1 MSSPAS
7 STDVIPFSRTYVTSD
22 EERYVR
28 EALQAGATQGD
39 GPMTKAATALLRE
52 VSGAERALLT
62 TSCTHALEMAAL
74 LMRLGPGDEVLVP
87 SFTFS
92 STAAA
97 VAVRG
102 ATPVFVD
109 VDPLTLNLDVEAA
122 AAAVTDRTRAVF
134 VVHYG
139 GVAVDM
145 PAVQALAD
153 RHGLVVVE
161 DNAHGLGAERYGR
174 RLGTFGALATQS
186 FHATKNVQ
194 CGEGGAL
201 LVNDADLM
209 ERAEV
214 VREKGTDRSRF
225 LRGQVDKYTWNDLG
239 SSYLPSDLL
248 AAVLRGQLEHFG
260 EVQRMRHEIWDA
272 YAGALGGWAAANGAT
287 LMHVPDDARHP
298 AHVFYLLAPTHDDQT
313 GLLQHLRSR
322 GVTGTFHYV
331 PLDTSPAG
339 QAFGRTPS
347 PCTVTADVSSRQ
359 VRLPL
364 YAGMTTEQVERV
376 VDAVTSYRVG
386 APQPATV
393 GA

>member
-1 MSSPAS
+1 VWHPRRV
-7 STDVIPFSRTYVTSD
+7 STSAIPFSRTFVTPG
-22 EERYVR
+22 EEDYLRR
-28 EALQAGATQGD
+28 ALRSGAPQGD
-39 GPMTKAATALLRE
+39 GPMTRAATELLCK

-74 LMRLGPGDEVLVP
+74 LLGLGPGDEVILP

-97 VAVRG
+97 VAIRG

-109 VDPLTLNLDVEAA
+109 VDPLTANLDVEAA
-122 AAAVTDRTRAVF
+122 AAAITDRTRAVF

-139 GVAVDM
+139 GIGADL
-145 PAVQALAD
+145 PALLALAA
-153 RHGLVVVE
+153 RHDLAVVE
-161 DNAHGLGAERYGR
+161 DNAHGLGARRYGR
-174 RLGTFGALATQS
+174 FLGTFGALATQS

-201 LVNDADLM
+201 LVNDGALM

-225 LRGQVDKYTWNDLG
+225 LRGQVDKYTWNDIG

-248 AAVLRGQLEHFG
+248 AAVLRGQLESF
-260 EVQRMRHEIWDA
+260 VQLQAMRHRVWDG
-272 YAGALGGWAAANGAT
+272 YARELPGWAASVGAR
-287 LMHVPDDARHP
+287 LMHVPDDAEHP
-298 AHVFYLLAPTHDDQT
+298 AHVFYLLMPTPQDQQ
-313 GLLQHLRSR
+313 GLLAHLRGL

-339 QAFGRTPS
+339 RRFGRAPA
-347 PCTVTADVSSRQ
+347 PCPVTADFSGRQ

-364 YAGMTTEQVERV
+364 YAGMSEADVDRV
-376 VDAVTSYRVG
+376 LAAVTSYRVG
-386 APQPATV
+386 AAALV
-393 GA
+393 GRA

>member
-1 MSSPAS
+1 MSTP
-7 STDVIPFSRTYVTSD
+7 VIPFSRTYVTPG
-22 EERYVR
+22 EEGYLRD
-28 EALQAGATQGD
+28 ALHSGVVQGD
-39 GPMTKAATALLRE
+39 GPMTKAATQLLLM
-52 VSGAERALLT
+52 VSGAERAVLT
-62 TSCTHALEMAAL
+62 TSCTHALEMAAIL
-74 LMRLGPGDEVLVP
+74 LDLAPGDEVIVP

-109 VDPLTLNLDVEAA
+109 IEPQTLNLDVAA
-122 AAAVTDRTRAVF
+122 AEAAVTDRTKAIF

-139 GVAVDM
+139 GVAAQM
-145 PAVQALAD
+145 PALLDLAA
-153 RHGLVVVE
+153 RHGLRVVE
-161 DNAHGLGAERYGR
+161 DNAHGLGAGRFGR

-186 FHATKNVQ
+186 FHATKNVH

-201 LVNDADLM
+201 LVNDPAYL

-225 LRGQVDKYTWNDLG
+225 LRGQVDKYTWNDIG

-248 AAVLRGQLEHFG
+248 AAVLRGQLEHFD
-260 EVQRMRHEIWDA
+260 EIQRMRHEIWDA
-272 YAGALGGWAAANGAT
+272 YASGLPGWAADNGAQ
-287 LMHVPDDARHP
+287 LMHVPDDAEHP
-298 AHVFYLLAPTHDDQT
+298 AHVFYLLMPTHLQQT
-313 GLLQHLRSR
+313 GLLSHLRSL

-339 QAFGRTPS
+339 RRFGRTPV

-364 YAGMTTEQVERV
+364 YAGMSEADVSRV
-376 VDAVTSYRVG
+376 LDAVTSYDVG
-386 APQPATV
+386 AARAGV
-393 GA
+393 SGADG